1 MTTDEDLR
9 DSPAARR
16 RLALA
21 VLIGTIGSIGMW
33 SFVVALPAVQTAFGA
48 SRADASLPYAL
59 TMTGFALGGVVLGR
73 LADARGVTLPLLIGA
88 CALGCGYI
96 AAGLAPNLAVF
107 AAAQALVGFG
117 ASASFAP
124 LMADLS
130 HWFVKRRGLAV
141 AVASSGNYLAG
152 AIWPP
157 LLQSAIEAQGWRAA
171 HIGVGVLA
179 LMSLVPLAMLMRRRL
194 RARADAAAVPQ
205 GADAPAFSQRTLL
218 ILLVAA
224 GFSCCVAMAMPQV
237 HLVAYCAD
245 LGYGPARGAQ
255 MLSLM
260 LALGVASRLISGLVA
275 DRIGGLRTLLLGS
288 TLQGVALFLYALFDG
303 LASLF
308 VISALFGLFQGGIVP
323 MYGVIVRETFP
334 AAKAAGTLGIVVMA
348 TLVGMAAGGWMSGLV
363 YDLSGSYK
371 LAFLNG
377 LAWNLVNMGLCALL
391 IWRRRGP
398 DAAPR
403 GGPSPAAA

>member
-1 MTTDEDLR
+1 MSADADLR

-21 VLIGTIGSIGMW
+21 VLIGTIGSVGMW
-33 SFVVALPAVQTAFGA
+33 SFVVALPAVQADFGA
-48 SRADASLPYAL
+48 SRGAASLPYAL
-59 TMTGFALGGVVLGR
+59 AMAGFAFGGVPLGR
-73 LADARGVTLPLLIGA
+73 LADRAGITPALLIGA
-88 CALGCGYI
+88 AALGLGYV
-96 AAGLAPNLAVF
+96 AAGFAPSLAVF

-157 LLQSAIEAQGWRAA
+157 LLQASIDAYGWRAT
-171 HIGVGVLA
+171 HVGTGLIALACLAPLA
-179 LMSLVPLAMLMRRRL
+179 LMMRRRL
-194 RARADAAAVPQ
+194 AARADAAAVPRP
-205 GADAPAFSQRTLL
+205 ADAPAFSQRALL
-218 ILLVAA
+218 ALLVLA
-224 GFSCCVAMAMPQV
+224 GFSCCVAMSMPQV
-237 HLVAYCAD
+237 HIVAYCAD

-260 LALGVASRLISGLVA
+260 LALGVVSRLACGLVA
-275 DRIGGLRTLLLGS
+275 DRIGGLRTLLIGS
-288 TLQGVALFLYALFDG
+288 TLQGLALFLYALFDG
-303 LASLF
+303 LASLY

-323 MYGVIVRETFP
+323 MYGVIVREYFP
-334 AAKAAGTLGIVVMA
+334 AAQAGGTLGIVVMS
-348 TLVGMAAGGWMSGLV
+348 TLVGMAAGGWMSGAV
-363 YDLSGSYK
+363 YDLAGSYQ

-377 LAWNLVNMGLCALL
+377 LAWNLVNVAVCALL
-391 IWRRRGP
+391 IWRRRRPGP
-398 DAAPR
+398 AAS
-403 GGPSPAAA
+403 GPSPAAA